1 MQNPGSQHL
10 YLLSIGQVAQQERE
24 LDQAYDAIEKEL
36 RATECKDSTPVGAF
50 CKFMQFLLI
59 LSN

>member
-1 MQNPGSQHL
+1 MQKSGSQRL

-36 RATECKDSTPVGAF
+36 RAIECKDSTPVGAF
-50 CKFMQFLLI
+50 CNFIRFLLI
-59 LSN
+59 SSN